1 LNEHPD
7 VSQTVVVAREAAAG
21 DLRLTAYLVPA
32 SESLP
37 SLSELREFVGARLP
51 DYMVPAT
58 FVTLD
63 GLPLTPNGKVDR
75 AALPAPNAVN
85 TIADGGASRGAQTE
99 VEETVVRILAPLLGL
114 ERVDVEANFFA
125 LGGHSLL
132 GLQLISRVRESL
144 GVELP
149 LRTVFEAPS
158 VVELST
164 EIERLLCAKL
174 EGMTEDEVQQA
185 LAAGETQS

>member
-1 LNEHPD
+1 
-7 VSQTVVVAREAAAG
+7 
-21 DLRLTAYLVPA
+21 
-32 SESLP
+32 
-37 SLSELREFVGARLP
+37 LSELREFLGERLP
-51 DYMVPAT
+51 DYMVPAI
-58 FVTLD
+58 FVRLD
-63 GLPLTPNGKVDR
+63 ALPLTPNGKVDR
-75 AALPAPNAVN
+75 AALPGPNALN
-85 TIADGGASRGAQTE
+85 TLADGGASRGAQTE